1 MSTELSGP
9 AGTLRLDAD
18 GTCTVR
24 RGTAVVLCLQ
34 RAFIEFYGVSFSVRG
49 VRDIRLDGSTLHAC
63 FETGRSELVLTLEAR
78 ADADGFRLD
87 WSAPSFASRV
97 GLEFSLAL
105 GGPWYGMGE
114 RVVQSWPLSQLG
126 GVSEPFAPIDHGR
139 DGTLSI
145 GTPLWLNRAGAGLLV
160 EEDTGEL
167 AVLVNADRDGFLRI
181 AQRAR
186 ERIPMTID
194 ELVESQPPRLAL
206 RVLLADSLPAVQ
218 RRAVDHL
225 GKPATAPPLEL
236 FVRPIWTTWARYKMH
251 ITQAQALEF
260 ADEIVAQGFPRSV
273 FEIDDRWQSAYGE
286 LCFDQVKFPDPA
298 ALVEQLHAR
307 GFRVTLWV
315 PPFFER
321 TSAAFREAA
330 EHGHLLRHIAT
341 NEPALT
347 RWWQGY
353 GGLLDVS
360 SPAAMDW
367 WLARLRRLQTD
378 YGIDGFK
385 FDAGEG
391 NFVPHEA
398 RSAGDLTPTNYA
410 DKYVEFVARHFEW
423 TEVRCGWRAQRQGV
437 FFREWDKWS
446 RWGLDN
452 GLHSVLTGA
461 LTLGLIGYPF
471 VLPDMIGGN
480 AYDNELPDD
489 ELMVRWMQLTALLP
503 AMQFS
508 LCPWDYGR
516 EVTAIC
522 LRYTQLHERLG
533 PLLETCAAEAVA
545 DGTPMVR
552 PLFWHAPDDAETYAI
567 DDQFTLGD
575 SLLVAPVLTPGA
587 RARSVYLPR
596 GVWRD
601 YWNGAEHRGPVRLD
615 AYPAPLD
622 TLPLFERMNQE
633 P

>member
-1 MSTELSGP
+1 MSTDLSGP
-9 AGTLRLDAD
+9 AGELRIAPD
-18 GTCTVR
+18 GTCTIT
-24 RGTAVVLCLQ
+24 RGAALVLGPQ
-34 RAFIEFYGVSFSVRG
+34 RAFAEFYGVSFQVRSVCETRAEG
-49 VRDIRLDGSTLHAC
+49 SALHVR
-63 FETGRSELVLTLEAR
+63 FETARPELPVTLEAS
-78 ADADGFRLD
+78 AEADGFRLV
-87 WSAPSFASRV
+87 WSAPPTASRV
-97 GLEFSLAL
+97 GVAFSLAH

-145 GTPLWLNRAGAGLLV
+145 GTPLWMNRAGAGVLV

-167 AVLVNADRDGFLRI
+167 AAYVNRDSDNNLRI
-181 AQRAR
+181 AQRAL
-186 ERIPMTID
+186 ERVPMTID
-194 ELVESQPPRLAL
+194 EVVEPLAPHLPL

-218 RRAVDHL
+218 RLALDHL
-225 GKPATAPPLEL
+225 GKPAAAPPLHML
-236 FVRPIWTTWARYKMH
+236 SRPIWTTWARYKMH
-251 ITQAQALEF
+251 ITQAQALDF
-260 ADEIVAQGFPRSV
+260 ANEIVAHGFPRSV

-286 LCFDQVKFPDPA
+286 LCFDPIKFPHPA
-298 ALVEQLHAR
+298 TLVEQLHSR

-321 TSAAFREAA
+321 ASHAFREAA
-330 EHGHLLRHIAT
+330 AHGYLLRHIDT
-341 NEPALT
+341 NEPALA

-360 SPAAMDW
+360 SPAALNW
-367 WLARLRRLQTD
+367 WLAGLRRLQTD
-378 YGIDGFK
+378 YGIDGYK

-391 NFVPHEA
+391 NFVPQEA
-398 RSAGDLTPTNYA
+398 RSAGDLTPTSYA

-423 TEVRCGWRAQRQGV
+423 TEVRCGWRSQRQGIL
-437 FFREWDKWS
+437 FREWDKWS

-480 AYDNELPDD
+480 AVGAEIPDEEL
-489 ELMVRWMQLTALLP
+489 LVRWTQLTALLP

-508 LCPWDYGR
+508 LCPWDHGR

-522 LRYTQLHERLG
+522 LRYTQLHENLG
-533 PLLETCAAEAVA
+533 PLLEKCAAQAVA

-587 RARSVYLPR
+587 RARSVYLPAGR
-596 GVWRD
+596 WRD
-601 YWNGAEHRGPVRLD
+601 YWNGSEHQGPARLD

-622 TLPLFERMNQE
+622 TLPLFERTNQ
-633 P
+633 

>member
-1 MSTELSGP
+1 MSIELSGP
-9 AGTLRLDAD
+9 AGTLEIAAD
-18 GTCTVR
+18 GTCTISR
-24 RGTAVVLCLQ
+24 RAGLVLCLQ
-34 RAFIEFYGVSFSVRG
+34 RAFVEFYGVSFQVRSVCEARAE
-49 VRDIRLDGSTLHAC
+49 GSTLHVR
-63 FETGRSELVLTLEAR
+63 FETGRPELLVSLEAS
-78 ADADGFRLD
+78 AEADGFRLV
-87 WSAPSFASRV
+87 WSAPPTASRV
-97 GLEFSLAL
+97 GVAFSLAQ

-145 GTPLWLNRAGAGLLV
+145 GTPLWMNRAGAGLLV
-160 EEDTGEL
+160 EKDTGEL
-167 AVLVNADRDGFLRI
+167 AAFVNRDSDGYLRI

-186 ERIPMTID
+186 ERVPMTID
-194 ELVESQPPRLAL
+194 EVVQPLPPHLPL
-206 RVLLADSLPAVQ
+206 RVLLADSLPSVQ
-218 RRAVDHL
+218 RLALDHL
-225 GKPATAPPLEL
+225 GKPAAAPPLNML
-236 FVRPIWTTWARYKMH
+236 LRPIWTTWARYKMH

-260 ADEIVAQGFPRSV
+260 ANEIVAQGFPRSV

-286 LCFDQVKFPDPA
+286 LRFDPIKFPDPA
-298 ALVEQLHAR
+298 TLVEQLHSR

-321 TSAAFREAA
+321 ASHAFREAA
-330 EHGHLLRHIAT
+330 ACGYLLRHIDT
-341 NEPALT
+341 NEPALA

-360 SPAAMDW
+360 SPAALNW
-367 WLARLRRLQTD
+367 WLAGLRRLQTD
-378 YGIDGFK
+378 YGIDGYK

-391 NFVPHEA
+391 NFVPQEA
-398 RSAGDLTPTNYA
+398 RSAGDLTPTSYA

-423 TEVRCGWRAQRQGV
+423 TEVRCGWRSQRQGIL
-437 FFREWDKWS
+437 FREWDKWS

-480 AYDNELPDD
+480 AYGTEMPDA

-522 LRYTQLHERLG
+522 LRYTQLHENLG
-533 PLLETCAAEAVA
+533 PLLEKCAAQAVA

-587 RARSVYLPR
+587 RARSVYLPAGR
-596 GVWRD
+596 WRD
-601 YWNGAEHRGPVRLD
+601 YWNGSEHQGPARLD

-622 TLPLFERMNQE
+622 TLPLFERMNQ
-633 P
+633 